1 MTKTLYLKCLPKDI
15 GPLVLL
21 SGDPARVD
29 RIALHLESARQI
41 ARSREFA
48 VTTGRYRGQTVS
60 AVSAGIGAPSTAIA
74 LEELAALGVRTVV
87 RVGTMMGVGTSPGTV
102 ILPTGAARFEGTSR
116 RYLPLEYPA
125 LPDWSLTHTLANA
138 ATDAGLP
145 VRLGPTATFDAFYP
159 DMAPS
164 LVQRAAIGT
173 VLDLS
178 TAQRAGIL
186 SFDMETS
193 LVFTAGTVLG
203 LATAAA
209 CLVTVTVADPTAFLD
224 AETRSSLE
232 SRMVAAVLDGLV
244 AYAQTQS

>member
-1 MTKTLYLKCLPKDI
+1 MTKTLYLKCLPKDV
-15 GPLVLL
+15 GSLVLL

-29 RIALHLESARQI
+29 RIALQLERARQI
-41 ARSREFA
+41 VHSREFTVA
-48 VTTGRYRGQTVS
+48 TGHHRGQTIS
-60 AVSAGIGAPSTAIA
+60 AVSAGIGGPSTAIA
-74 LEELAALGVRTVV
+74 LEELATLGVHTVV
-87 RVGTMMGVGTSPGTV
+87 RVGTMMGLGAPLGTV
-102 ILPTGAARFEGTSR
+102 VIPTGAARFEGTSR

-125 LPDWSLTHTLANA
+125 LPEWLLTHTLANA

-164 LVQRAAIGT
+164 LVQRAD
-173 VLDLS
+173 LDLS

-193 LVFTAGTVLG
+193 LLFIAGTVLG

-209 CLVTVTVADPTAFLD
+209 CLVTVTAADPTSFLD
-224 AETRSSLE
+224 AETRASLE
-232 SRMVAAVLDGLV
+232 DRMVAVVLDGLV
-244 AYAQTQS
+244 AYAQTQ

>member
-1 MTKTLYLKCLPKDI
+1 MTRTLYLKCLPKDV
-15 GPLVLL
+15 GSLVLL

-29 RIALHLESARQI
+29 RIALQLESARQI
-41 ARSREFA
+41 VHSREFA
-48 VTTGRYRGQTVS
+48 VATGHHRGQTIS

-74 LEELAALGVRTVV
+74 LEELATLGVHTVV
-87 RVGTMMGVGTSPGTV
+87 RVGTMMGVGAPLGTLV
-102 ILPTGAARFEGTSR
+102 IPTGAARFEGTSR

-164 LVQRAAIGT
+164 LVQRAD
-173 VLDLS
+173 LDLS
-178 TAQRAGIL
+178 TAQRTGIL

-193 LVFTAGTVLG
+193 LVFTVGAVLG
-203 LATAAA
+203 LATATV
-209 CLVTVTVADPTAFLD
+209 CLVTVVAADPTSFLD
-224 AETRSSLE
+224 AKRRASLE
-232 SRMVAAVLDGLV
+232 DRMVAVVLDGLV
-244 AYAQTQS
+244 AYAQTQ

>member
-1 MTKTLYLKCLPKDI
+1 MTRTLYLKCLPKDV
-15 GPLVLL
+15 GSLVLL

-29 RIALHLESARQI
+29 RIALQLESARQI
-41 ARSREFA
+41 VRSREFA
-48 VTTGRYRGQTVS
+48 VATGHHRGQTIS

-74 LEELAALGVRTVV
+74 LEELATLGVHTVV
-87 RVGTMMGVGTSPGTV
+87 RVGTMMGVGAPLGTLV
-102 ILPTGAARFEGTSR
+102 IPTGAARFEGTSR

-164 LVQRAAIGT
+164 LVQRAD
-173 VLDLS
+173 LDLS
-178 TAQRAGIL
+178 TAQRTGIL

-193 LVFTAGTVLG
+193 LVFTVGAVLG
-203 LATAAA
+203 LATATV
-209 CLVTVTVADPTAFLD
+209 CLVTVVAADPTSFLD
-224 AETRSSLE
+224 AKRRASLE
-232 SRMVAAVLDGLV
+232 DRMVAVVLDGLV
-244 AYAQTQS
+244 AYAQTQ

>member
-1 MTKTLYLKCLPKDI
+1 MTRTLYLKCLPKDV
-15 GPLVLL
+15 GSLVLL

-29 RIALHLESARQI
+29 RIALQLESARQI
-41 ARSREFA
+41 VRSREFA
-48 VTTGRYRGQTVS
+48 VATGNHRGQTIS

-74 LEELAALGVRTVV
+74 LEELATLGVHTVV
-87 RVGTMMGVGTSPGTV
+87 RVGTMMGVGAPLGTIV
-102 ILPTGAARFEGTSR
+102 IPTGAARFEGTSR

-164 LVQRAAIGT
+164 LVQRAD
-173 VLDLS
+173 LDLS
-178 TAQRAGIL
+178 TVQRTGIL

-193 LVFTAGTVLG
+193 LVFTVGAVLG
-203 LATAAA
+203 LATATV
-209 CLVTVTVADPTAFLD
+209 CLVTVMAADPTSFLD
-224 AETRSSLE
+224 AKTRASLE
-232 SRMVAAVLDGLV
+232 DKMVAVVLDGLV
-244 AYAQTQS
+244 AYAQTQ

>member
-1 MTKTLYLKCLPKDI
+1 
-15 GPLVLL
+15 VLL

-29 RIALHLESARQI
+29 RIALQLENARQI
-41 ARSREFA
+41 VRSREFA
-48 VTTGRYRGQTVS
+48 VATGHHRGQTIS

-74 LEELAALGVRTVV
+74 LEELATLGVHTVV
-87 RVGTMMGVGTSPGTV
+87 RVGTMMGVGAPLGTIV
-102 ILPTGAARFEGTSR
+102 IPTGAARFEGTSR

-164 LVQRAAIGT
+164 LVQRAD
-173 VLDLS
+173 LDLS
-178 TAQRAGIL
+178 TVQRTGIL

-193 LVFTAGTVLG
+193 LVFTVGAVLG
-203 LATAAA
+203 LATATV
-209 CLVTVTVADPTAFLD
+209 CLVTVMAADPTSFLD
-224 AETRSSLE
+224 AKMRASLE
-232 SRMVAAVLDGLV
+232 DKMVAVVLDGLV
-244 AYAQTQS
+244 AYAQTQ

>member
-15 GPLVLL
+15 GSLVLL

-29 RIALHLESARQI
+29 RIALQLESARQI
-41 ARSREFA
+41 VHSREFA
-48 VTTGRYRGQTVS
+48 VATGHHRGQTIS

-74 LEELAALGVRTVV
+74 LEELATLGVHTVV
-87 RVGTMMGVGTSPGTV
+87 RVGTMMGMGAPLGTV
-102 ILPTGAARFEGTSR
+102 VLPTGAARFEGTSR

-138 ATDAGLP
+138 ATYAGLP

-164 LVQRAAIGT
+164 LVQRANP
-173 VLDLS
+173 DLS

-193 LVFTAGTVLG
+193 LIFTAGTILD
-203 LATAAA
+203 LATAAV
-209 CLVTVTVADPTAFLD
+209 CLVTVTAADPETFLD
-224 AETRSSLE
+224 AERRASLE
-232 SRMVAAVLDGLV
+232 DRMVAAVLDGLV
-244 AYAQTQS
+244 AYAQIQ

>member
-1 MTKTLYLKCLPKDI
+1 MTKTLYLKCLPKDV
-15 GPLVLL
+15 GSLVLL

-29 RIALHLESARQI
+29 RIALQLERARQI
-41 ARSREFA
+41 VRNREFA
-48 VTTGRYRGQTVS
+48 VATGRYRGQTIS

-74 LEELAALGVRTVV
+74 LEELATLGIHTVV
-87 RVGTMMGVGTSPGTV
+87 RVGTMMGLSAPLGTIIV
-102 ILPTGAARFEGTSR
+102 PTGAARFEGTSR

-145 VRLGPTATFDAFYP
+145 VRLGPTATFDAFYL

-164 LVQRAAIGT
+164 LVQHAAIGT
-173 VLDLS
+173 ALDLS

-193 LVFTAGTVLG
+193 LIFTAGAALG
-203 LATAAA
+203 LTTATI
-209 CLVTVTVADPTAFLD
+209 CLVTVMAADPATFLD
-224 AETRSSLE
+224 TEARASLE
-232 SRMVAAVLDGLV
+232 DRVVAAALDGLV
-244 AYAQTQS
+244 AHVQTQ